1 MKTIFI
7 AGSQGMVGSALVRR
21 LSTNPENKILSRTR
35 KELDL
40 TDVNQVNAFFSSHDI
55 DEVYLAA
62 ARVGGIGANS
72 QYPANFI
79 YENLCIQNNVIHAAF
94 SSGIKKLLFLGSSCI
109 YPRMA
114 EQPMVEEALLTGKL
128 EPTNEA
134 YAIAKIAGIKMCES
148 YNLQYGTDFRCV
160 MPTNLY
166 GPGDNFSEQ
175 DSHVI
180 PALIKRFHDAKIN
193 KLSKV
198 TIWGSGTPKREFMHV
213 DDMAKA
219 CLFVMSLD
227 KNRLGECVS
236 QTQSHINIGTGEEFS
251 IAHLAQ
257 KISNAVGFNG
267 EITFDTSKPDGV
279 PRKLMDTTLISGL
292 GWASSV
298 TFDEGIRHTYQWF
311 MDNYS
316 KIRL

>member
-79 YENLCIQNNVIHAAF
+79 YENLSIQNNVIHAAF

-114 EQPMVEEALLTGKL
+114 EQPMFEEALLTGKL

-166 GPGDNFSEQ
+166 GPGDNFSEHE
-175 DSHVI
+175 SHVI
-180 PALIKRFHDAKIN
+180 PALIRRFYEATVN
-193 KLSKV
+193 KTETV
-198 TIWGSGTPKREFMHV
+198 AIWGSGKPKREFMHV
-213 DDMAKA
+213 DDMASA
-219 CLFVMSLD
+219 CEFVMSLD
-227 KNRLGECVS
+227 KSEINKWVNPRC
-236 QTQSHINIGTGEEFS
+236 SHINVGTGQEYS
-251 IAHLAQ
+251 IRELAN
-257 KISNAVGFNG
+257 IVALATGYEG
-267 EITFDTSKPDGV
+267 EITFDTSKPDGT
-279 PRKLMDTTLISGL
+279 PRKLVDSSLLRKL
-292 GWASSV
+292 GWKSNIG
-298 TFDEGIRHTYQWF
+298 FEEGMRDTAHWYKLHVHQAR
-311 MDNYS
+311 S
-316 KIRL
+316 